1 MFEQG
6 PRFLMISNSCYMKN
20 ANQQLGVTDVYRLP
34 TRVGSYRL
42 GGAFIVRTQ
51 TSSLMIEAL
60 NIQTHTASLNIEL
73 ESARLFNKS
82 WRKF

>member
-6 PRFLMISNSCYMKN
+6 PRFLMISNSYYMKN

-42 GGAFIVRTQ
+42 GGVL
-51 TSSLMIEAL
+51 SMC
-60 NIQTHTASLNIEL
+60 EL
-73 ESARLFNKS
+73 RQDYSTKVGGNFEGNHRLG
-82 WRKF
+82 